1 MSLLLRETLINP
13 KRGGFWKTAVTIDS
27 KRAFLATLEK
37 SHGRQLQRYLA
48 ARLRNAVADAPDLA
62 QEVYLRLLRID
73 HHETIRNTPAYLFTV
88 ASHVLHQYRLRRA
101 AEPES
106 VEILDVVSELQT
118 VADTDPAREVELEQ
132 RFERLGRGLY
142 QHSVR
147 AYTTLMM
154 HRGDGVPLQE
164 IANRFGVSYTMV
176 KRYLSKALTYLE
188 QHLDDVE

>member
-1 MSLLLRETLINP
+1 L
-13 KRGGFWKTAVTIDS
+13 KRAVTIDS

-48 ARLRNAVADAPDLA
+48 ARLRNAGADAPDLA

-106 VEILDVVSELQT
+106 VEILDVISELQN
-118 VADTDPAREVELEQ
+118 VADTDPAREVEVEQ

-147 AYTTLMM
+147 AYATLMM
-154 HRGDGVPLQE
+154 HRGDGVPLQD